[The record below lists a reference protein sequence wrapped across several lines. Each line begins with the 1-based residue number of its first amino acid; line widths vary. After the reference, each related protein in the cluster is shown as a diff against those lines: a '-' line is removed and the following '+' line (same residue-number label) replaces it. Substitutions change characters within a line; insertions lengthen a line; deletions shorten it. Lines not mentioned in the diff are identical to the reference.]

1 MLLELRVRGLGIIDE
16 ITWEPAAGL
25 QVITGETGAGKSL
38 VVDAIEALLAGRVEE
53 EAIRPGLDEAQV
65 EGVFAIPRGDSAA
78 ALLELLE
85 SHGLSKEQDNV
96 ILTCDFRRQG
106 RTVIRVNRQ
115 AVSRGLLQ
123 AIGGYLVDIHG
134 QSEHLS
140 LLSREQQLRFL
151 DCYAHTTDL
160 QRRFAAEVLRLSDTN
175 REIRKLAGDEQEFSR
190 KLEFLRFQIDEIKQ
204 AELKD
209 GEEDEL
215 DRERTLLES
224 AEKLK
229 SASFEVYE
237 MICGDDNTGD
247 AESALNRLSRAVAA
261 LKQVVE
267 KDPALGERFNFL
279 EGAVYGLEDMAH
291 DVRAYGEKLEYDPQR
306 LEEIAGRL
314 ELIRGLKR
322 KYGNSIAEV
331 LVYLEKA
338 EAEFSGLTHSS
349 ERRIQLEG
357 ERGKLIEEMGALA
370 FKLSQARGL
379 AAEKLA
385 AAVQT
390 ELKDINMS
398 QVDFS
403 VSISQEPSPDGV
415 PFPDGKTYAFNA
427 SGADTVEFMVATN
440 PGEPL
445 KPLARIASTGEMSRF
460 MLALKGALAEA
471 DTIPVLI
478 FDEIDIGVGGRS
490 GEVIGRKLWNI
501 AKNRQVICVTHL
513 PQIAAFADAHYH
525 VHKEIV
531 GERALSS
538 IGTLGDSAQVDELAA
553 MLAGSHYT
561 EATVSTAR
569 ELINKARR
577 FKHAPS

>member
-53 EAIRPGLDEAQV
+53 EAIRHGLDEAQV

-140 LLSREQQLRFL
+140 LLSREQQLH
-151 DCYAHTTDL
+151 AIAT
-160 QRRFAAEVLRLSDTN
+160 LRGM
-175 REIRKLAGDEQEFSR
+175 AGDEQEFSR